1 MFEESGLALISE
13 ILMPLLEGRLLNINE
28 METLIQWLEFYIEGY
43 IAYSKK
49 QYADL
54 SSGED
59 LTLKR
64 LKAVDSE
71 AGGIGPHQRDTLL
84 EGIESSVNHRQLRKR
99 VRDDVV
105 LDKSEMPWRTSQ
117 GRARGRG
124 EHLRE
129 KETPVRYTTADFPGL
144 DPAITRFVATGGL
157 NEGRFMQ
164 AFDFMSRTKIGHKFG
179 VGKTSTRLF
188 VSQEVTNLACTE
200 NGRSKDLE
208 RTGKVLKIE
217 LWIVRRTSTGS
228 WSAMAEVFYAPT
240 SQSHLY

>member
-13 ILMPLLEGRLLNINE
+13 IFMPLLEGRLLNINE

-59 LTLKR
+59 LTLER

-84 EGIESSVNHRQLRKR
+84 EGIGSSVNHRQLRKR

-105 LDKSEMPWRTSQ
+105 LEKSEMPWRYLVLRVTIRRILSTLLDDTHEATS
-117 GRARGRG
+117 RVYYKLIICAVLAKG
-124 EHLRE
+124 E
-129 KETPVRYTTADFPGL
+129 
-144 DPAITRFVATGGL
+144 
-157 NEGRFMQ
+157 
-164 AFDFMSRTKIGHKFG
+164 
-179 VGKTSTRLF
+179 
-188 VSQEVTNLACTE
+188 QEVEGSICAKRKRLSDTPLPISLVLTQ
-200 NGRSKDLE
+200 RSPDLSPQE
-208 RTGKVLKIE
+208 ALTKAASYRL
-217 LWIVRRTSTGS
+217 ST
-228 WSAMAEVFYAPT
+228 
-240 SQSHLY
+240 L